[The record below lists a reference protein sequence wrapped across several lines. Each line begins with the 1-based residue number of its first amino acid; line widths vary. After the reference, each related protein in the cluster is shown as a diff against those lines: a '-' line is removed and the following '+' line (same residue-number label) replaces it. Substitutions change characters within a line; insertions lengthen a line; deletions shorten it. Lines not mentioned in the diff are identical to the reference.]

1 MDKSIGEQQKLVKRF
16 LLGLELSNLFHF
28 KLFWGRKKAR
38 ARRMGAAQGER
49 LFAEAALAGTVN
61 IFLPFSKVT
70 GASRSRA
77 KKKQEG
83 ETHPLWPES
92 PVVKRGK
99 RNCSSSPPFLFML
112 GFPFSS

>member
-28 KLFWGRKKAR
+28 KLFGGRKKAR

-77 KKKQEG
+77 KKSKKEKLIHFG
-83 ETHPLWPES
+83 LS
-92 PVVKRGK
+92 LR
-99 RNCSSSPPFLFML
+99 
-112 GFPFSS
+112 